1 MHTKLIRCGKLFDGV
16 HKDFLEKKEILIE
29 GGEIVQVGENLP
41 SGPQTE
47 VIDLT
52 DMTVTPGM
60 IDAHVHLSTFQWE
73 QRGWESVYCSETWK
87 GMAVLYNAERALR
100 RGFTTLR
107 MVGCHCMDGYASIDA
122 KRVIAKGYFRG
133 ADLVVAPFYTGSI
146 GGMADFSRSFSG
158 NPHLAGTLANEYP
171 GVGTGR
177 DFFIASVREQAKMG
191 ADFINLMANGGFMNP
206 YGGPGDIQLTDEEYA
221 AVIST
226 AHQMSIPVTA
236 HAYTPDMIQKLVN
249 FGIDGIEHG
258 SLLDEETAARMKAC
272 QVYLIPT
279 MMQYDEIVLMDEESI
294 QKREPQEF
302 REKLR
307 LYGPQLQNSR
317 EIIRESGLQLGYG
330 SDICDVYPCYECG
343 REYASWLKNGFD
355 PFLALQAATSVN
367 AAILGQSDIGQIRSG
382 MRADLAAWDRDLL
395 TDPEALM
402 HCCFVMKR
410 GVVYE
415 TETD

>member
-191 ADFINLMANGGFMNP
+191 ADFIKLMANGGFMNP

-236 HAYTPDMIQKLVN
+236 HA
-249 FGIDGIEHG
+249 
-258 SLLDEETAARMKAC
+258 
-272 QVYLIPT
+272 
-279 MMQYDEIVLMDEESI
+279 
-294 QKREPQEF
+294 
-302 REKLR
+302 
-307 LYGPQLQNSR
+307 
-317 EIIRESGLQLGYG
+317 
-330 SDICDVYPCYECG
+330 
-343 REYASWLKNGFD
+343 
-355 PFLALQAATSVN
+355 
-367 AAILGQSDIGQIRSG
+367 
-382 MRADLAAWDRDLL
+382 
-395 TDPEALM
+395 
-402 HCCFVMKR
+402 
-410 GVVYE
+410 
-415 TETD
+415 

>member
-1 MHTKLIRCGKLFDGV
+1 
-16 HKDFLEKKEILIE
+16 
-29 GGEIVQVGENLP
+29 
-41 SGPQTE
+41 
-47 VIDLT
+47 
-52 DMTVTPGM
+52 
-60 IDAHVHLSTFQWE
+60 
-73 QRGWESVYCSETWK
+73 
-87 GMAVLYNAERALR
+87 MAVLYNAERALR

-191 ADFINLMANGGFMNP
+191 ADFIKLMANGGFMNP

-330 SDICDVYPCYECG
+330 SDICDAYPCYECG

>member
-1 MHTKLIRCGKLFDGV
+1 
-16 HKDFLEKKEILIE
+16 
-29 GGEIVQVGENLP
+29 
-41 SGPQTE
+41 
-47 VIDLT
+47 
-52 DMTVTPGM
+52 
-60 IDAHVHLSTFQWE
+60 
-73 QRGWESVYCSETWK
+73 
-87 GMAVLYNAERALR
+87 
-100 RGFTTLR
+100 
-107 MVGCHCMDGYASIDA
+107 
-122 KRVIAKGYFRG
+122 
-133 ADLVVAPFYTGSI
+133 
-146 GGMADFSRSFSG
+146 
-158 NPHLAGTLANEYP
+158 
-171 GVGTGR
+171 
-177 DFFIASVREQAKMG
+177 MG
-191 ADFINLMANGGFMNP
+191 ADFIKLMANGGFMNP

-226 AHQMSIPVTA
+226 AHQMRIPVTA

-330 SDICDVYPCYECG
+330 SDICDAYPCYECG

-415 TETD
+415 TEAD